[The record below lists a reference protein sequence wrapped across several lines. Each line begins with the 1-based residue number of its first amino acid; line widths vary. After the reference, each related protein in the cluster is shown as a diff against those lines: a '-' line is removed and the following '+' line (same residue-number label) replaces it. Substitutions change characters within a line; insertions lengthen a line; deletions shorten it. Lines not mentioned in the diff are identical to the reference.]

1 MGAITSI
8 ADLRALARRRV
19 PRALFDYVDGG
30 AYDEITLRRN
40 REEFD
45 AIRLRPR
52 ALIDVAKQ
60 SLATSIL
67 GAPAAMPLA
76 LAPAGMGGYIRGDG
90 EILAARAAEAFG
102 IPFCLSTVSICS
114 IEDVRAATRA
124 PFWFQLYV
132 MKDRGYTAELVNR
145 AAAAGCPALMMTVD
159 IPVGALRRR
168 DPKNGLSVPPRVTWR
183 SALDVA
189 TKPGWLVSLMR
200 AKRREFGNMAD
211 AVKRAGGVSFAQ
223 FVQSQFDASVTWRDL
238 ERFRAQWRGKLI
250 VKGIMD
256 AQDARQAIALGAD
269 ALVVSNHGGRQLDGA
284 PSSIAMLPEIVEAVQ
299 GRVEVLLDSGVRCG
313 QDILKAR
320 ALGAQAVMA
329 GRAWLYG
336 LGALGEEGVAM
347 ALQIMSRELQVSL
360 ALTGCNDVNDLGPQH
375 LVQASTRIEHDG

>member
-1 MGAITSI
+1 MKAITSV
-8 ADLRALARRRV
+8 ADLRELARRRV

-40 REEFD
+40 RSDFD

-60 SLATSIL
+60 SLATTIL
-67 GAPAAMPLA
+67 GSPAAMPLA

-145 AAAAGCPALMMTVD
+145 AAAAGCSALMMTVD

-168 DPKNGLSVPPRVTWR
+168 DPKNGLSVPPRVTLKNV
-183 SALDVA
+183 LDVA
-189 TKPGWLVSLMR
+189 RKPAWLWSMAR
-200 AKRREFGNMAD
+200 TPRRGFGNLAT
-211 AVKRAGGVSFAQ
+211 AVKRAGGMPFAQ

-238 ERFRAQWRGKLI
+238 EQYRAQWKGRLI

-256 AQDARQAIALGAD
+256 AEDARQAVALGAD

-284 PSSIAMLPEIVEAVQ
+284 PSSISMLPRIMDAVQ
-299 GRVEVLLDSGVRCG
+299 GRAEVMLDSGVRSG
-313 QDILKAR
+313 MDILKAR
-320 ALGAQAVMA
+320 ALGAQAALA

-336 LGALGEEGVAM
+336 VGALGEQGVSL
-347 ALQIMSRELQVSL
+347 ALQLISRELQVSL

-375 LVQASTRIEHDG
+375 LVPGP